1 MQTTDFWQIFGETGE
16 PMAYMLYR
24 LENRRRSADAADQGQ
39 MPRDTR
45 GGFQ

>member
-1 MQTTDFWQIFGETGE
+1 MDFWRIFGETGE

-24 LENRRRSADAADQGQ
+24 LERRDTDAADQAK